1 MADTPTTPD
10 RAQSRKTRP
19 TQRGRQLDPRALG
32 EIEALLAGRPRT
44 RDSLIEHL
52 HAIQDAWGHLA
63 LRHLRA
69 LAHWMN
75 LPMAAVYETATFYA
89 HFDIVRD
96 GEIPPPALTIRVCDS
111 LSCEL
116 AGARAL
122 HAALAAELDP
132 ADIRV
137 LRAPC
142 MGRCDS
148 APVIEAGHR
157 HIGAATLDMVR
168 DAIAQHQLHPEAI
181 DWQRL
186 QAYRDAGGFRRSAT
200 MWRRAAALSWWAAI

>member
-1 MADTPTTPD
+1 MADTTTAPD
-10 RAQSRKTRP
+10 TPVRRKTRA
-19 TQRGRQLDPRALG
+19 TQRGRQLEPAALAD
-32 EIEALLAGRPRT
+32 IETLLAGRPRT

-75 LPMAAVYETATFYA
+75 LPMAAVFETATFYA

-96 GEIPPPALTIRVCDS
+96 GEIPPPAVTIRVCDS

-122 HAALAAELDP
+122 QAALAAEVDP

-148 APVIEAGHR
+148 APVVEVGHR
-157 HIGAATLDMVR
+157 HLGSCDPCVCDCSTLHR
-168 DAIAQHQLHPEAI
+168 PH
-181 DWQRL
+181 
-186 QAYRDAGGFRRSAT
+186 S
-200 MWRRAAALSWWAAI
+200 

>member
-1 MADTPTTPD
+1 MADTTTAPD
-10 RAQSRKTRP
+10 TPVRRKTRA
-19 TQRGRQLDPRALG
+19 TQRGRQLEPAALAD
-32 EIEALLAGRPRT
+32 IEALLAGRPRT

-52 HAIQDAWGHLA
+52 HALQDRFGHLS

-75 LPMAAVYETATFYA
+75 LPMAAVFETATFYA

-96 GEIPPPALTIRVCDS
+96 GEIPPPAVTIRVCDS

-122 HAALAAELDP
+122 QAALAGEVDP

-148 APVIEAGHR
+148 APVVEVGHR
-157 HIGAATLDMVR
+157 HLGHATPAAVRTLLHGGD
-168 DAIAQHQLHPEAI
+168 LHPEPI

-186 QAYRDAGGFRRSAT
+186 DAYRAEGG
-200 MWRRAAALSWWAAI
+200 